1 MDEAEVDDEVE
12 DDEEWE
18 EGAEDIID
26 RTRATE
32 ENTSRDIDSHRR
44 LQMMWTYVII
54 YHLSISTYFTY
65 FACISYFLLYPANN
79 FIH

>member
-26 RTRATE
+26 RTRASE

-54 YHLSISTYFTY
+54 YHLSIFCLAFNLKFS
-65 FACISYFLLYPANN
+65 
-79 FIH
+79 